1 MTELS
6 VRGVI
11 FDMDGTLA
19 DTLDIFY
26 RMACDFLDHAGA
38 PRVSRRRVYDLMAR
52 GDPDL
57 IKKLFPDDFPEL
69 ETTVPAVVRERLDV
83 WVRRLEEETQPID
96 GCLELLHELYAGGFK
111 LGIATSSPRALP
123 YLDRWG
129 VRHVFDAVVGREDV
143 TERKPHPESVLRCVA
158 ELGLEPTEAVYVGD
172 SLIDIEAGQAAGVHT
187 VAVLT
192 GTSTREMLVA
202 ASPDYM
208 IETAAELARLLGGF
222 D

>member
-1 MTELS
+1 
-6 VRGVI
+6 
-11 FDMDGTLA
+11 MDGTLA

-38 PRVSRRRVYDLMAR
+38 PPVSRRRVYDLMAR

-57 IKKLFPDDFPEL
+57 IKKLFPHDFPEL
-69 ETTVPAVVRERLDV
+69 ETTVPTVVRERLDF
-83 WVRRLEEETQPID
+83 WIRRLDEDTEPID
-96 GCLELLHELYAGGFK
+96 GCLELLHKLYAGGFK

-129 VRHVFDAVVGREDV
+129 VRHVFEVVIGREDV

-158 ELGLEPTEAVYVGD
+158 ELELEPAEAVYVGD

-192 GTSTREMLVA
+192 GTSTREMLSA
-202 ASPDYM
+202 ASPDYL
-208 IETAAELARLLGGF
+208 IETAAELAQLLAGF